1 MESKARRTV
10 DINIFGREHQLKF
23 TINALEMLEATTDD
37 RSITVT
43 ATKPVWSMKDIIS
56 GLHAGLK
63 WQLPKLTRDQV
74 KDGVQALLRETS
86 MFEIQSL
93 ITAAIGL
100 SGLVF
105 GDAARSP
112 FADILSEEAD
122 NSAEGEN
129 EKVTRITHWLDRCL
143 WTGYTLRF
151 TAEQIAALTPYEL
164 LPSGT
169 GKNSCGKPGSLIWP
183 ILSPSII

>member
-63 WQLPKLTRDQV
+63 W
-74 KDGVQALLRETS
+74 
-86 MFEIQSL
+86 
-93 ITAAIGL
+93 
-100 SGLVF
+100 
-105 GDAARSP
+105 
-112 FADILSEEAD
+112 
-122 NSAEGEN
+122 
-129 EKVTRITHWLDRCL
+129 
-143 WTGYTLRF
+143 
-151 TAEQIAALTPYEL
+151 
-164 LPSGT
+164 
-169 GKNSCGKPGSLIWP
+169 
-183 ILSPSII
+183 

>member
-1 MESKARRTV
+1 MESKTRRTV
-10 DINIFGREHQLKF
+10 DINIFGGEHQLKF

-122 NSAEGEN
+122 NSAEGET
-129 EKVTRITHWLDRCL
+129 EK
-143 WTGYTLRF
+143 
-151 TAEQIAALTPYEL
+151 
-164 LPSGT
+164 
-169 GKNSCGKPGSLIWP
+169 K
-183 ILSPSII
+183 